1 MGSEFIHGLL
11 VGLAFI
17 VAIGPQNAFVLKSG
31 LLRQH
36 IFTVCFICAASD
48 AVLILSG
55 IAGLDRLLIE
65 LPVLLDVFR
74 YGGATFLLF
83 YGFASARSAWK
94 GGAALKAQGQQES
107 YKNAVLICL
116 ALTWLN
122 PHVYLDTVI
131 LLSSIALQSE
141 TPFLFGAGA
150 MSGSF
155 IFFFSLGYGARFL
168 APVFQNPQSWRI
180 LDLVICL
187 IMWSIAVQLLF
198 FS

>member
-94 GGAALKAQGQQES
+94 GGAALRLRG
-107 YKNAVLICL
+107 NRNLIK
-116 ALTWLN
+116 T
-122 PHVYLDTVI
+122 
-131 LLSSIALQSE
+131 LS
-141 TPFLFGAGA
+141 
-150 MSGSF
+150 
-155 IFFFSLGYGARFL
+155 
-168 APVFQNPQSWRI
+168 
-180 LDLVICL
+180 
-187 IMWSIAVQLLF
+187 
-198 FS
+198 

>member
-74 YGGATFLLF
+74 YGGATFCSFTALLRTLCLE
-83 YGFASARSAWK
+83 GRGSAK
-94 GGAALKAQGQQES
+94 GSGATD
-107 YKNAVLICL
+107 LIK
-116 ALTWLN
+116 T
-122 PHVYLDTVI
+122 
-131 LLSSIALQSE
+131 LS
-141 TPFLFGAGA
+141 
-150 MSGSF
+150 
-155 IFFFSLGYGARFL
+155 
-168 APVFQNPQSWRI
+168 
-180 LDLVICL
+180 
-187 IMWSIAVQLLF
+187 
-198 FS
+198 